1 MFRAEQGIFRFLVA
15 SAPRN
20 DRFKALKV
28 IDFIGW
34 RSVLN
39 LSFGRACD
47 GEIRNVIIL
56 IVTDISIIVSSLF
69 EARSVR
75 MPCPR

>member
-1 MFRAEQGIFRFLVA
+1 MFRAEQGIF
-15 SAPRN
+15 
-20 DRFKALKV
+20 RFKALKV

-47 GEIRNVIIL
+47 GEFENTIITL
-56 IVTDISIIVSSLF
+56 VASLF
-69 EARSVR
+69 WE
-75 MPCPR
+75 